1 MFGNGIRKILT
12 VLIVL
17 TLIVGLAGCSEEQK
31 AEPTNTEEKSTETT
45 DKEATNEETTNTEA
59 TKLDK
64 IKKAG
69 KIVLG
74 TAADYPPYEFHKEI
88 DGADTIV
95 GFDIE
100 IAKAIANDLGVELEI
115 KDMKFD
121 GLLAAL
127 VADKID
133 FIVAGM
139 VPTEER
145 AQSVDFTKK
154 YYQAEQ
160 SVLIRAEDADK
171 FKTKEDFKGAVVG
184 AQKATV
190 QEEIANSIE
199 GAKVK
204 GISKITDLVLE
215 LDNKKID
222 AIVLVNPV
230 ATAYAKSN
238 PKLYV
243 PEVSFGSEEGVAAA
257 INKGNEELVNAI
269 NETLDKLISEGK
281 IDEFISEATKL
292 AEEE

>member
-17 TLIVGLAGCSEEQK
+17 SLILGLAGCS
-31 AEPTNTEEKSTETT
+31 
-45 DKEATNEETTNTEA
+45 KEVKTETTNTEA
-59 TKLDK
+59 KATDTESEKTEITKLDK
-64 IKKAG
+64 IKKTG

-88 DGADTIV
+88 DGKDTIV
-95 GFDIE
+95 GFDIA
-100 IAKAIANDLGVELEI
+100 IAKAVADDLGVELEI

-145 AQSVDFTKK
+145 AQSVDFTNK

-160 SVLIRAEDADK
+160 SVLIRAEDAEK
-171 FKTKEDFKGAVVG
+171 FKVKEDFKGVVVG
-184 AQKATV
+184 AQKATI
-190 QEEIANSIE
+190 QEKIANSID
-199 GAKVK
+199 GVKVK

-215 LDNKKID
+215 LDNNKID
-222 AIVLVNPV
+222 AIILVNPV

-243 PEVSFGSEEGVAAA
+243 PEISFGKEEGVAAA
-257 INKGNEELVNAI
+257 INKGNEDLVNAI
-269 NETLDKLISEGK
+269 NETLDKLMAEGK
-281 IDEFISEATKL
+281 IDQFISVATKL

>member
-1 MFGNGIRKILT
+1 MFGNGIRKVLT

-17 TLIVGLAGCSEEQK
+17 SLILGLAGCSKEV
-31 AEPTNTEEKSTETT
+31 KS
-45 DKEATNEETTNTEA
+45 ETTNTEA
-59 TKLDK
+59 AETAKAETTKLDK

-88 DGADTIV
+88 DGKDTIV

-100 IAKAIANDLGVELEI
+100 IAKAIADDLGVELEI

-145 AQSVDFTKK
+145 AQSVDFTNK

-171 FKTKEDFKGAVVG
+171 FKTKEDFKGVVVG
-184 AQKATV
+184 AQKATI
-190 QEEIANSIE
+190 QEEIANSID

-215 LDNKKID
+215 LDNNKVD
-222 AIVLVNPV
+222 AIILVNPV

-243 PEVSFGSEEGVAAA
+243 PEISFGTEEGVAAA
-257 INKGNEELVNAI
+257 INKGNEDLVNAI
-269 NETLDKLISEGK
+269 NETLDKLMAEGK
-281 IDEFISEATKL
+281 IDQFISEATKL